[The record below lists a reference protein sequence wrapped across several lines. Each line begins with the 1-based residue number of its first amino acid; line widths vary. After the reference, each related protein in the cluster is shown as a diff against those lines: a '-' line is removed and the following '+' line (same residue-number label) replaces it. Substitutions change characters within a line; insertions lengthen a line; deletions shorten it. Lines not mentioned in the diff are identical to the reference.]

1 MEMLFLNKGK
11 QNLFVDNLGQSPGST
26 RTLVRMDSNTGFI
39 AFVTV
44 FHSLFSPVLIKI
56 HV

>member
-11 QNLFVDNLGQSPGST
+11 QNMFVDNLEHSLRT
-26 RTLVRMDSNTGFI
+26 TCTLVRVDSNTGFI

-44 FHSLFSPVLIKI
+44 FHAVYFPLF
-56 HV
+56 

>member
-11 QNLFVDNLGQSPGST
+11 QNLFVDNLEQSPRT
-26 RTLVRMDSNTGFI
+26 ARTLVRMDSNTGFI